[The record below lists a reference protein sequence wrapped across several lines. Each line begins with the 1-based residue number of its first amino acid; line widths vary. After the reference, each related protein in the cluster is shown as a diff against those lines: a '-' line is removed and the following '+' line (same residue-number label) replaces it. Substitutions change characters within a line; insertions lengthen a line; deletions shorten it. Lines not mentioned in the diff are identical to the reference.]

1 MTRRNRWLSIALL
14 VACMAACAFVFG
26 WDGYVL
32 AWIGGLAKMLS
43 AGVIGWAVSRY
54 VLDLDL
60 SAISDQRDRTL
71 AALSQAIIIGACMIA
86 GARAV

>member
-1 MTRRNRWLSIALL
+1 MSRTNRWLLIAAL
-14 VACMAACAFVFG
+14 VVVMALCAVVFG

-43 AGVIGWAVSRY
+43 AGCIGWAVSRY
-54 VLDLDL
+54 VLGLDL
-60 SAISDQRDRTL
+60 SAITDQRDRTV